1 MYLNK
6 VGDTATAKITY
17 KTNKYTTD
25 GKPDGNIGPN
35 EVTITA
41 TEQSAVSSFKV
52 RIGEANKKYSTLK
65 DNDKIAVDETKAVW
79 AYFEIKNADGKE
91 IDNYGDYRLESSDK
105 ATLMLVGDTMGTNHK
120 IKLVP
125 AKEGV
130 AYIFVKK
137 DDKIVS
143 SVPVT
148 VVAARKVT
156 TMTADK
162 TGFSVSNTVGAAN
175 VVVTLAV
182 KDQYGND
189 FNYIDGTDGTID
201 VTCEGASSFMIVI
214 SPEISYTPVFDS

>member
-35 EVTITA
+35 EVTI
-41 TEQSAVSSFKV
+41 
-52 RIGEANKKYSTLK
+52 
-65 DNDKIAVDETKAVW
+65 
-79 AYFEIKNADGKE
+79 
-91 IDNYGDYRLESSDK
+91 
-105 ATLMLVGDTMGTNHK
+105 GTNHK

-125 AKEGV
+125 VKEGV

-214 SPEISYTPVFDS
+214 SPEISYTEHRNELL